1 MKPVDT
7 DDGSHGGG
15 GDDDKCV
22 ERGGGGVHPTASQ
35 NLVSTFKIKK
45 LHMKFH
51 RLLPLGI
58 IS

>member
-22 ERGGGGVHPTASQ
+22 EGGGRVHPTASQ